1 MFREMPLYED
11 DPIESMFVRL
21 AADRSPGKMDL
32 GIGVYRDD
40 EGQVPVFEA
49 VREAELRIVRREGS
63 KSYMGPLG
71 NLDYCSAME
80 RLVLGPGVSGRGDCS
95 VVSAQTPGAGG
106 ALRVGAEVVR
116 SLSRE
121 SRVWVSDPVWPHQ
134 LEFFEKPGMT
144 VRTYRY
150 YDRYESV
157 LQFDEMLEDLAAIR
171 RGDLLLLHGCCH
183 NPTGQD
189 LDLHQWQALT
199 ELVSEKGAIPFVDVA
214 YQGFGQGIEEDVAGL
229 RLMASHVP
237 ELLLA
242 VSSSKSFGIYRD
254 RAGML
259 SVVVSPGAGVA
270 TGLVRRLRDTAR
282 QLYFMPPDHGAAII
296 LEILT
301 SPDLENLWRSELEAT
316 RLKILGKR
324 QVLRNMLEA
333 EVEGFDAS
341 FIERQLGMFSCLPI
355 DSHEQRLMED
365 LFHIYMM
372 PDARVNVAAMKTSDA
387 QVLARS
393 FRELSGRRR
402 GDGLRALGGTV
413 G

>member
-21 AADRSPGKMDL
+21 AADRSPDRMDL

-80 RLVLGPGVSGRGDCS
+80 RLVLGPQFSAREERS
-95 VVSAQTPGAGG
+95 VISAQTPGAGG
-106 ALRVGAEVVR
+106 ALRLGAEVVR
-116 SLSRE
+116 SLSSE
-121 SRVWVSDPVWPHQ
+121 ARVWVSVPVWPHQ
-134 LEFFEKPGMT
+134 LEYFEKPGMK
-144 VRTYRY
+144 VMPYRY
-150 YDRYESV
+150 YDQFASV
-157 LQFDEMLEDLAAIR
+157 LQFDEMLEDLKAMR
-171 RGDLLLLHGCCH
+171 RNDLLLLHGCCH

-189 LDLHQWQALT
+189 LDMDQWQAVT
-199 ELVSEKGAIPFVDVA
+199 DLVMQKGAIPFVDIA
-214 YQGFGQGIEEDVAGL
+214 YQGFGLGVEEDVAGV
-229 RLMASHVP
+229 RLMACQVP
-237 ELLLA
+237 QMLLA
-242 VSSSKSFGIYRD
+242 VSSSKSFGIYRE
-254 RAGML
+254 RAGLL
-259 SVVVSPGAGVA
+259 SILVSSGSADA
-270 TGLVRRLRDTAR
+270 TGLRRRVRDMAR
-282 QLYFMPPDHGAAII
+282 QLYFMPPDHGAAIV
-296 LEILT
+296 LEIL
-301 SPDLENLWRSELEAT
+301 SSRDLADLWRSELEAT
-316 RLKILGKR
+316 RLKVIDKR
-324 QVLRNMLEA
+324 QMLRKTLEA
-333 EVEGFDAS
+333 EVESFDAS

-393 FRELSGRRR
+393 FRELMGRRR
-402 GDGLRALGGTV
+402 GAGLRALGGTV